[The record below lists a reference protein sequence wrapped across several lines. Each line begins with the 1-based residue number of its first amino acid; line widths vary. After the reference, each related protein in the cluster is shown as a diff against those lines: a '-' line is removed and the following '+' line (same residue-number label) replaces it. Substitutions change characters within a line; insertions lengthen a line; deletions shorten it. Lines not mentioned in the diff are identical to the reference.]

1 MCGICGIISKNNN
14 LEFEDIKKMND
25 LLIHRGPD
33 DEGFY
38 IENNIALAMRR
49 LSIIDLKTGKQP
61 IFNET
66 ADKVIIFNGEIYNF
80 LHLKK
85 GLIEKG
91 HIFLTNSDTET
102 VIHLYEEYGEDFV
115 NYLRGMFAIA
125 IWDKNE
131 KKLILARDR
140 LGKKPLFY
148 YNDGNYFIF
157 SSEINPILSFK
168 KILLSLNLRAIDLYL
183 TLQYIPAPDTI
194 YNEIKKLE
202 PATILVFK
210 NNEIK
215 TKKYWEIPTNTIQIP
230 YRDAKERLKE
240 LVKEAVSLR
249 MISDVEIGAFLSG
262 GIDSSI
268 VVAVMS
274 SLSKERIK
282 TFSIGF
288 KEENFS
294 ELEYAREVAKMY
306 LTEHYEFIVEEELTD
321 VIDELI
327 IHYGEPFADPSAIP
341 SYYVSKVASKFVKV
355 TLNGDGGDENFAGYK
370 RYVALKII
378 DSLKKFIPEASIDF
392 FNNLFNILPEKNAPF
407 NKIWLIKKFLRAMRQ
422 KELLSSYI
430 SAISFFDLD
439 EKEEIKSSKFR
450 TILDKNYPYEYIK
463 NYFKI
468 DGDIVKKMIYTDFNS
483 YLPECLMMKMDI
495 ASMANSLETRS
506 PFLDHKLIEFVSTLP
521 SEYKM
526 NLINTKYILKD
537 TFKDMLPQKIR
548 KRGKM
553 GFSIPLG
560 LWMRQKLKKRF
571 EETCLSEKSLNTGL
585 FDREKLLKL
594 WDEHQNLKKDH
605 GYKLWAIFVFF
616 VWLRKYFND
625 FKL

>member
-85 GLIEKG
+85 ELIEKG
-91 HIFLTNSDTET
+91 HIFVTNSDTET

-125 IWDKNE
+125 IWDRNE

-215 TKKYWEIPTNTIQIP
+215 TKKYWEIPINTIQIP
-230 YRDAKERLKE
+230 YREAKEKLKE

-288 KEENFS
+288 KEEDFS

-321 VIDELI
+321 VIEDLI

-407 NKIWLIKKFLRAMRQ
+407 NKIWLIRKLLRAMSQ

-439 EKEEIKSSKFR
+439 EKEEIKSLKFR

-616 VWLRKYFND
+616 VWFRKYFND

>member
-85 GLIEKG
+85 ELIEKG
-91 HIFLTNSDTET
+91 HIFVTNSDTET

-125 IWDKNE
+125 IWDRNE

-215 TKKYWEIPTNTIQIP
+215 TKKYWEIPINTIQIP
-230 YRDAKERLKE
+230 YREAKEKLKE

-321 VIDELI
+321 VIEDLI

-407 NKIWLIKKFLRAMRQ
+407 NKIWLIRKLLRAMSQ

-439 EKEEIKSSKFR
+439 EKEEIKSLKFR

-616 VWLRKYFND
+616 VWFRKYFND

>member
-1 MCGICGIISKNNN
+1 
-14 LEFEDIKKMND
+14 
-25 LLIHRGPD
+25 
-33 DEGFY
+33 
-38 IENNIALAMRR
+38 
-49 LSIIDLKTGKQP
+49 
-61 IFNET
+61 
-66 ADKVIIFNGEIYNF
+66 
-80 LHLKK
+80 
-85 GLIEKG
+85 
-91 HIFLTNSDTET
+91 
-102 VIHLYEEYGEDFV
+102 
-115 NYLRGMFAIA
+115 MFAIA
-125 IWDKNE
+125 IWDRNE

-148 YNDGNYFIF
+148 YNDGNYFLF

-215 TKKYWEIPTNTIQIP
+215 TKKYWEIPINTIQIP

-288 KEENFS
+288 KEEDFS

-321 VIDELI
+321 VIEDLI

-407 NKIWLIKKFLRAMRQ
+407 NKIWLIRKFLRAMRQ

-537 TFKDMLPQKIR
+537 TFKEMLPQKVR
-548 KRGKM
+548 KREKM

-585 FDREKLLKL
+585 FDKEKLLKL

-616 VWLRKYFND
+616 VWFRKYFND